1 MADIFRGEELG
12 EFKKY
17 FTEIKGSCIA
27 CGSSEAEL
35 WTKSGDFKAVKC
47 SKCSLIWMNPSSNE
61 TGLDL
66 YYKNYIGRR
75 RLNNDLKMSQR
86 KLQYADDASFIEQ
99 FVDGG
104 KILDVGCNGGFFL
117 ETLSQNFQKYGIEI
131 DPEAVKFAQNTYKD
145 FGDNVVCA
153 PLENAPYEDSSFDMI
168 SMRGTI
174 EHMTDPLNAIKKV
187 SQLLKKD
194 GFFCITATP
203 NGMSVGADLYRN
215 QWTLFHPVQHIWHF
229 SPKSLSI
236 ICQRFNLK
244 LIAKEFPYMG
254 TPYENVKQDI
264 KDMADAIEL
273 RRSNVDCALPVS
285 PAFFES
291 MMSLMF
297 KKI

>member
-1 MADIFRGEELG
+1 MAGIFRGEELN
-12 EFKKY
+12 EFEKY
-17 FTEIKGSCIA
+17 FTEIKNSCIA
-27 CGSSEAEL
+27 CGSSEPEF
-35 WTKSGDFKAVKC
+35 WTKSGAFKAVKC
-47 SKCSLIWMNPSSNE
+47 SKCSLIWMNPSSNS

-86 KLQYADDASFIEQ
+86 KLQYVDDVSFIER
-99 FVDGG
+99 FINEG

-153 PLENAPYEDSSFDMI
+153 PLENAPYEDSSFDLI

-174 EHMTDPLNAIKKV
+174 EHMPDPLNAISKV
-187 SQLLKKD
+187 SKLLKKD

-203 NGMSVGADLYRN
+203 NGMSVAADIYRD

-229 SPKSLSI
+229 SPNSLSI
-236 ICQRFNLK
+236 ICEKFGLK

-254 TPYENVKQDI
+254 TPYEDFKQNI
-264 KDMADAIEL
+264 TEMADAIES
-273 RRSNVDCALPVS
+273 RGNDSDCSLPVS
-285 PAFFES
+285 PPFFES